1 MTLPFDRD
9 IELKTLKLYKE
20 IVQALKGQY
29 MTDQEDDE
37 ELLEKTV
44 QYEMRTAIQYR
55 MMQKEIL
62 SSQL

>member
-1 MTLPFDRD
+1 
-9 IELKTLKLYKE
+9 
-20 IVQALKGQY
+20 
-29 MTDQEDDE
+29 MTDQEEDE